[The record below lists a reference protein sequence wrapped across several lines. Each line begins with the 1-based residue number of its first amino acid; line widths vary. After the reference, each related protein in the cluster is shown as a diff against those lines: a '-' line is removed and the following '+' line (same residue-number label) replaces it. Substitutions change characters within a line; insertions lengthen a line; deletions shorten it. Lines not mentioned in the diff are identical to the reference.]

1 MSESGAKST
10 TLRGLLV
17 NRWTLGA
24 AAWVAFA
31 IVVWFAGDAIAVGDW
46 RPLDLPTQRL
56 GLMVAAAA
64 AWLGWEGWRVR
75 AARLE
80 TARMLE
86 AIAVAGAE
94 GDSAARAATELEIL
108 RARFVAASAVL
119 REARFAGPEGERR
132 RLHELPWY
140 MFIGAPGS
148 GKTTALVN
156 SGLRF
161 PLDGN
166 QGAPSVQGVGGTRN
180 CDWWFTEDAV
190 LLDTAGRY
198 TTQESD
204 RKADAAAWYG
214 FLGLLKQ
221 FRPDRPLNGAIVT
234 VSVSDLML
242 WNEKERIRYAG
253 HVRMRLA
260 ELYARLG
267 SRFPVYVLVTKADL
281 LAGFMEFFGE
291 LDAAGRARVWGTT
304 FAAGDEP
311 AAETL
316 AQRYAAAFAELEQR
330 LNTVLVERLDEER
343 DLQRRAAIYRFPQQ
357 FHALGPL
364 VGEFIAL
371 AFSQQQNHASTMLRG
386 VYYTSGTQEGNPID
400 RVLGALARSF
410 GLERTASEGAGA
422 TGKSFFIS
430 RLLREVIFPEQGLAV
445 DDRRRRAWRPFAF
458 AALAA
463 LAAAVAAAWA
473 VSYQGNRAFI
483 ADSAAK
489 AMQAKQQLAEAVP
502 GGGELRL
509 LDALNTLR
517 DLPAG
522 YVERESPVPASLRF
536 GLYQGEKL
544 GAQAQRAYRTALREG
559 LLARVAVS
567 LEDALRGARA
577 REALEPA
584 LKAYLA
590 LHDPKAPDAAA
601 LDSAVFN
608 LWQVPEARR
617 AELRSHL
624 HAGLQEARGDIPHPY
639 DEALVR
645 AARARLAAG
654 RSS

>member
-1 MSESGAKST
+1 MRRLA
-10 TLRGLLV
+10 
-17 NRWTLGA
+17 NRWTIGA

-31 IVVWFAGDAIAVGDW
+31 AVVWFAGEAVALGEW
-46 RPLDLPTQRL
+46 RPLELPAQRI
-56 GLMVAAAA
+56 GLMLAAAA
-64 AWLGWEGWRVR
+64 AWMGWEGWRVR

-94 GDSAARAATELEIL
+94 GDSAARATAELETL
-108 RARFVAASAVL
+108 RARFVAAAAVL

-221 FRPDRPLNGAIVT
+221 FRPERPLNGALVT

-291 LDAAGRARVWGTT
+291 LDEAGRARVWGTT
-304 FAAGDEP
+304 FAAGAEP
-311 AAETL
+311 AAENL
-316 AQRYAAAFAELEQR
+316 AQHYAAAFDELEAR
-330 LNTVLVERLDEER
+330 LNAVLLERLDEER

-386 VYYTSGTQEGNPID
+386 VYFTSGTQEGNPID

-410 GLERTASEGAGA
+410 GLERAATGGAGP

-430 RLLREVIFPEQGLAV
+430 RLLREVIFPEQGLAT
-445 DDRRRRAWRPFAF
+445 DERRRRRWRPLAF
-458 AALAA
+458 GALAT
-463 LAAAVAAAWA
+463 LAVAVAAAWSA
-473 VSYQGNRAFI
+473 SYMGNRAFV
-483 ADSAAK
+483 AQSAAK
-489 AMQAKQQLAEAVP
+489 AAQAKQQLAAATPEAGALP
-502 GGGELRL
+502 L

-522 YVERESPVPASLRF
+522 YVERELPVPASLRF

-544 GAQAQRAYRTALREG
+544 GAQAARAYRVALREG
-559 LLARVAVS
+559 LLARAAVS
-567 LEDALRGARA
+567 LEDALRAARG
-577 REALEPA
+577 REALEPV
-584 LKAYLA
+584 LKAYQA
-590 LHDPKAPDAAA
+590 LHDPNAPDAAA
-601 LDSAVFN
+601 LDAAMSD
-608 LWQVPEARR
+608 LWRVPQARR

-624 HAGLQEARGDIPHPY
+624 HAGLQEARGDLPHPY

-645 AARARLAAG
+645 EARARLAG
-654 RSS
+654 GKPS

>member
-1 MSESGAKST
+1 MSK
-10 TLRGLLV
+10 LIKV
-17 NRWTLGA
+17 LGP
-24 AAWVAFA
+24 FL
-31 IVVWFAGDAIAVGDW
+31 ILAIALAGMW
-46 RPLDLPTQRL
+46 FGGRRYELPTVWVGTAMGGTFL
-56 GLMVAAAA
+56 VFVI
-64 AWLGWEGWRVR
+64 AWLTMKI
-75 AARLE
+75 L
-80 TARMLE
+80 
-86 AIAVAGAE
+86 AIQRSLSIEKKMKDAP
-94 GDSAARAATELEIL
+94 
-108 RARFVAASAVL
+108 
-119 REARFAGPEGERR
+119 AGPEAGVADGGDAQAMAGMQETFTKY
-132 RLHELPWY
+132 LAALKASPGGKGALATLPWY
-140 MFIGAPGS
+140 LVIGAPGS
-148 GKTTALVN
+148 GKTTAIQE
-156 SGLRF
+156 SGLAFSSMGHGLRSIR
-161 PLDGN
+161 GI
-166 QGAPSVQGVGGTRN
+166 GGTRN

-221 FRPDRPLNGAIVT
+221 FRPERPLNGAIVT

-304 FAAGDEP
+304 FAAGAEP
-311 AAETL
+311 GAEAL
-316 AQRYAAAFAELEQR
+316 APRYAAEFAELEQR
-330 LNTVLVERLDEER
+330 LNAFLLGRLDEER

-364 VGEFIAL
+364 VAEFIAL

-386 VYYTSGTQEGNPID
+386 VYFTSGTQEGNPID

-410 GLERTASEGAGA
+410 GLERAATEGAGA

-430 RLLREVIFPEQGLAV
+430 RLLREVIFPEQGLAA
-445 DDRRRRAWRPFAF
+445 DDNRRRSWRPLAF
-458 AALAA
+458 GALAA
-463 LAAAVAAAWA
+463 LAAAVALAWGA
-473 VSYQGNRAFI
+473 SYLGNRAFV
-483 ADSAAK
+483 AESAAR
-489 AMQAKQQLAEAVP
+489 AAQAKQLLAAAVP

-509 LDALNTLR
+509 LDALNALR

-522 YVERESPVPASLRF
+522 YVERESPVPASLGF
-536 GLYQGEKL
+536 GLYQGGKL
-544 GAQAQRAYRTALREG
+544 GAQAERAYRSALRDG
-559 LLARVAVS
+559 LLARAAVS
-567 LEDALRGARA
+567 LEEALRAARA

-590 LHDPKAPDAAA
+590 LHDPKAPHSASHSAA
-601 LDSAVFN
+601 LDAAVSR

-624 HAGLQEARGDIPHPY
+624 HAGLQEARGDIPRPY

-645 AARARLAAG
+645 EARARLAAG
-654 RSS
+654 KAS